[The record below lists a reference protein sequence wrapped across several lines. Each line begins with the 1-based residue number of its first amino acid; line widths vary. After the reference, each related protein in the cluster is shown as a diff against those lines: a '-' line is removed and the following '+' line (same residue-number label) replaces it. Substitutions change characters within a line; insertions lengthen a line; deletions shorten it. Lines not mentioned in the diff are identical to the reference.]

1 MSPAASTMTPLP
13 MELPAESSAAG
24 IPTGLAVGAAGA
36 ELDGAGE
43 LLTPCAS
50 IMTRAGATAW

>member
-1 MSPAASTMTPLP
+1 